1 MDPGVIRVGLTSVGG
16 DSIAM
21 SRLPVVL
28 VALLSLACAWPVG
41 AQSNGTVDTVCDQ
54 NRDAQGAIG
63 ATPM

>member
-1 MDPGVIRVGLTSVGG
+1 
-16 DSIAM
+16 M